1 MMSVPLTDISEFM
14 NKYHARK
21 VKMLGMTFDSKREA
35 EQYLY
40 LKHQQDIGV
49 ISNLQMQVQ
58 FEILPKLI
66 GYKEVKLKTKT
77 KMKEI
82 VLEQAVH
89 YTADFVYNANDGKTV
104 ILEVKSAATKLARDY
119 PLRRKLLRRMLAT
132 EKGYENYVF
141 KEIS

>member
-1 MMSVPLTDISEFM
+1 MSVPLTDILESM

-89 YTADFVYNANDGKTV
+89 YTADFVYNTNDGKTV

-119 PLRRKLLRRMLAT
+119 PLRRKLLRRKLAT
-132 EKGYENYVF
+132 EKGYENYIF